1 MSRTTY
7 MRGSRVRVSPVRDAL
22 LEALVSSASKRAYRI
37 AHDLL
42 RNVAEAEDAVQD
54 SLALACESFDR
65 LRDHQSAE
73 AWFLRIV
80 TRSCLRRLRRRR
92 IREAFAGRAPDA
104 ATVPSC
110 EETLSGR
117 QDVARLLALVQKLP
131 TMQRVA
137 LTLRYG
143 HDLSVE
149 EIARLTDTKP
159 STTKTHLVRG
169 LRRLRDLQ
177 GEDDVTTL

>member
-7 MRGSRVRVSPVRDAL
+7 MRGPRVGVSPIRDAL
-22 LEALVSSASKRAYRI
+22 LERLVHNASKRAYRI

-42 RNVAEAEDAVQD
+42 RSPAEAEDAVQD
-54 SLALACESFDR
+54 SLAVACESHGR
-65 LRDHQSAE
+65 LRDPDCAE

-80 TRSCLRRLRRRR
+80 TRSCLRILRRRR
-92 IREAFAGRAPDA
+92 IREAFRGRVSHAQDA
-104 ATVPSC
+104 SLVPSC
-110 EETLSGR
+110 EEALSES
-117 QDVARLLALVQKLP
+117 QDMARLLAQVEKLP

-149 EIARLTDTKP
+149 EIARLTDTKA

-177 GEDDVTTL
+177 AGED

>member
-1 MSRTTY
+1 
-7 MRGSRVRVSPVRDAL
+7 MRSRVGVSPVRDAL
-22 LEALVSSASKRAYRI
+22 LERLVASASRRAYRI

-54 SLALACESFDR
+54 SLAVACDSFDR
-65 LRDHQSAE
+65 LRDQQCAE
-73 AWFLRIV
+73 AWFLQIV

-92 IREAFAGRAPDA
+92 IREAFAGPQELSV
-104 ATVPSC
+104 VPSC
-110 EETLSGR
+110 EEALSGR
-117 QDVARLLALVQKLP
+117 QDIAHLLALVQKLP

-143 HDLSVE
+143 QDLSVE
-149 EIARLTDTKP
+149 EIAKLTNTKS

-169 LRRLRDLQ
+169 LRRLRDLGA
-177 GEDDVTTL
+177 GEHDGTTL